1 MAASLMRTALP
12 VALGLR
18 IDTVKVGVGFRWGGP
33 IVARY

>member
-1 MAASLMRTALP
+1 LQL

-18 IDTVKVGVGFRWGGP
+18 IDTVKIGVNYRWGGP

>member
-1 MAASLMRTALP
+1 LQP

>member
-1 MAASLMRTALP
+1 LQP

-18 IDTVKVGVGFRWGGP
+18 IDTVKVGVSFGWGGP